1 MKKQV
6 HIFYIGLVQGIGFR
20 YTAQDIASDLGISG
34 WVKNLQDGKVE
45 LVAEGEEDI
54 LKDLL
59 LKIKENFTGYIK
71 KEEIEWLQPTHEFK
85 KFEIRY

>member
-6 HIFYIGLVQGIGFR
+6 HVFYIGIVQGIGFR

-34 WVKNLQDGKVE
+34 WVKNLQDGRVE

-59 LKIKENFTGYIK
+59 FKIKENLTGYIK
-71 KEEIEWLQPTHEFK
+71 NSKIEYLSPTNEFK
-85 KFEIRY
+85 EFEIRY